1 MEIIIKLYNVTS
13 SGLHY
18 EALLNGQRICVSR
31 TPLFSA
37 ARVLLKAGLP
47 GHVVLTMRHEKSLFP
62 SMSMTVAQAAGL
74 TVRETPKDGPF
85 TVAYNPATDSLSIT
99 PRVA

>member
-1 MEIIIKLYNVTS
+1 MEIIIKLHEVTS
-13 SGLHY
+13 MGLRY
-18 EALLNGQRICVSR
+18 EALFNGQRICVSR

-37 ARVLLKAGLP
+37 ARLLHGAGLP
-47 GHVVLTMRHEKSLFP
+47 DHVVLTMRHEKSLFP
-62 SMSMTVAQAAGL
+62 SMSMTVGVAAGL

-85 TVAYNPATDSLSIT
+85 IVAYNPATDSLSIT